1 MENIKTKKI
10 KYLRESKFTEKR
22 DPYKKYQ
29 KAKWK
34 WSDIFDEI
42 DILKEN
48 INKGFFKIISE
59 KYGIKY
65 KTLRNKY
72 SDYKNNKLNNFDNE
86 NRGGSNKIFSELEE
100 YEIFLFLKE
109 NFIDKNK
116 PLCNEIIKLHAIE
129 EHKKNYINDK
139 FDASIGWCDLFKQKW
154 NLNTVKCSIS
164 RKATTVYSE
173 DELNNFLKKCMNA
186 CVKVRS
192 NFFLT

>member
-173 DELNNFLKKCMNA
+173 DELNNFLKKCTNA

>member
-1 MENIKTKKI
+1 MENIKTKRI

-29 KAKWK
+29 KAKWR

-72 SDYKNNKLNNFDNE
+72 SDYKNNKLNNFNNE
-86 NRGGSNKIFSELEE
+86 NRGGSNRIFSELEE

-109 NFIDKNK
+109 NFMDKNR

-129 EHKKNYINDK
+129 EYKKNHINDN

-173 DELNNFLKKCMNA
+173 DELNNFLKNA
-186 CVKVRS
+186 QVHVLKS
-192 NFFLT
+192 DLNFF